1 MENNKLN
8 DQTNEILEKLDKFPI
23 DLVEIEITQSLFS
36 SKLLSINND
45 SIEKILNTCLHHV
58 KNHLGNKFE
67 NIEVIVYRINLETS
81 EIFTMDC
88 IYHKLILIGNG
99 FIEKIPTLKE
109 GLRSYVSNKLG
120 DKLKVNVVVD
130 EQRDD
135 IMDYLMNQTPN
146 ITRGDRFDELS
157 DKTNTFYHPELYD
170 FSSKGWI
177 ILDPVEIDS
186 SFVIF
191 ANNK

>member
-1 MENNKLN
+1 
-8 DQTNEILEKLDKFPI
+8 
-23 DLVEIEITQSLFS
+23 
-36 SKLLSINND
+36 
-45 SIEKILNTCLHHV
+45 
-58 KNHLGNKFE
+58 
-67 NIEVIVYRINLETS
+67 
-81 EIFTMDC
+81 
-88 IYHKLILIGNG
+88 
-99 FIEKIPTLKE
+99 
-109 GLRSYVSNKLG
+109 VSNKLG

-135 IMDYLMNQTPN
+135 IMDYLLDQNPN

-170 FSSKGWI
+170 FSSKGWL